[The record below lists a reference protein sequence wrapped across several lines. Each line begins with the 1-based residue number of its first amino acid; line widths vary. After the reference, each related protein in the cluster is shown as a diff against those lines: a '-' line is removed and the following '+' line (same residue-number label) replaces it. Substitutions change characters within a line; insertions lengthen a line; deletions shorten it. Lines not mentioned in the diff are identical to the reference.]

1 MISTFYLPAH
11 LSVLLPQL
19 FYWFFL
25 VYFLSYY
32 VVHLCLFFKSS
43 LFKTFLVSSWSM
55 PPFFFWDF
63 ESYLPL
69 LLWIIFQVDCL
80 SSSLP
85 LVVILG
91 FNFVASPAHISLVFS
106 FCLSVFVVSFPQ
118 TAGSQFLLLLVSG
131 PWWMRGWSWGEVGV
145 LVGGTGICPLVSGV
159 GSYSS
164 GGRGGVRGCDLRW
177 LWAQC
182 NFRQPVSSW
191 VTLYS
196 YLLCCLAWGF
206 PALEAVGCWVGLGLG
221 AKIGTS

>member
-1 MISTFYLPAH
+1 MLVSGVQQSESVTLTLTPSLEVSVTHFFSFFCLH
-11 LSVLLPQL
+11 SVLWQWFPHSIFQLTYLFFCLL

-63 ESYLPL
+63 ESSLPL

-85 LVVILG
+85 LVVTLG
-91 FNFVASPAHISLVFS
+91 FNFVASSAHISLVFS

-118 TAGSQFLLLLVSG
+118 TAGSQFLLLLYLAPGGWGAG
-131 PWWMRGWSWGEVGV
+131 P
-145 LVGGTGICPLVSGV
+145 
-159 GSYSS
+159 
-164 GGRGGVRGCDLRW
+164 GVR
-177 LWAQC
+177 
-182 NFRQPVSSW
+182 
-191 VTLYS
+191 
-196 YLLCCLAWGF
+196 
-206 PALEAVGCWVGLGLG
+206 
-221 AKIGTS
+221 